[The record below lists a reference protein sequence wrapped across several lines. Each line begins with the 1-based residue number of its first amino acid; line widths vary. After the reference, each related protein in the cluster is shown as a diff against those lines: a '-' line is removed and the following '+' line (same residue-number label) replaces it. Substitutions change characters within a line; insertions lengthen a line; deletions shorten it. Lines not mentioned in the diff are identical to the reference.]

1 MKPPVDD
8 EATGLPGLRSWR
20 QVYLFV
26 FVVFAAWVGL
36 LTVLTRMF
44 P

>member
-1 MKPPVDD
+1 MSPPPDD
-8 EATGLPGLRSWR
+8 ETPGLPGFRTWR

-26 FVVFAAWVGL
+26 LVVFAAWVGL

-44 P
+44 S